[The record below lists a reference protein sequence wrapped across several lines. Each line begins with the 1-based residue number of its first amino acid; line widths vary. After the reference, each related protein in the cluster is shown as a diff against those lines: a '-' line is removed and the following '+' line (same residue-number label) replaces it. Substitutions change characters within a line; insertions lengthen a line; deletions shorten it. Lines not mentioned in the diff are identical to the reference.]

1 METTCKSLTIDK
13 ITTDKFTIYIWFNKG
28 IMKIQKSYLDSS
40 IEIVTDFKNGISY
53 YDEYF
58 EYGDLPLVLIRKIN
72 KWFKDNGV
80 DKTCKNILT
89 KGY

>member
-1 METTCKSLTIDK
+1 METTFKSLIIDK
-13 ITTDKFTIYIWFNKG
+13 IKSDKFTIYIWFNEG

-40 IEIVTDFKNGISY
+40 IGILTDLKNGISY
-53 YDEYF
+53 YDECFNYS
-58 EYGDLPLVLIRKIN
+58 GLPLVLIRKIN
-72 KWFKDNGV
+72 KWFKDNGI